1 MHLGTVKQNLGK
13 LAWKVLGMTVLAVLW
28 TGVQGQK
35 VIVLTDADLG
45 KEVASSYRFSE
56 SNSSINLTL
65 KHRLGAV
72 GPIEIQSAKA
82 GQFDGPFQLSQA
94 LPLTILP
101 GESRD
106 ITLSANYGRSIKE
119 ASEIVL
125 SIVPAGD
132 KDTKRAITLKLSV
145 SAEGRLMFWDEKNKK
160 YVSSLGTLA
169 FDGPGER
176 LIEIAWNGG
185 TPGAVTFGSEGDT
198 RGGFKVIPNASGAKP
213 LAAGT
218 SIPMGKGGV
227 SFFVKYD
234 GLAKRNA
241 PADLAKISFKDGN
254 GKTVAVDLFGT
265 YKGGSKAVVGG
276 GNPSDPNY
284 TPPGAV
290 GTLNLGQGQKT
301 NPGGVANPAEV
312 ITHNSGIPGVTPKYG
327 VIGSTPSANPN
338 AASAAKPAPNPIA
351 AAPRL
356 PGSISDPILAQAH
369 LASFY
374 ARRKSSN
381 LITSPEVLF
390 SRVDGRLTTRF
401 KILLDSLDKDKSM
414 NISPVWVAAISGEDS
429 VPIPMTN
436 VEFDQDSMLLKV
448 ILPEEAEEAAYADD
462 SFHVRVGF
470 LPEYLAGNQPVYLPD
485 QKDVFQGDTIGRI
498 VSVSRFWLYFW
509 LITILVVG
517 LFFLSGWLWI
527 RRPISTFRYLRESR
541 YQRERYVGRD
551 EENQIDIETVHIDL
565 SRRETDL
572 IQLAFNLNADS
583 GVTGPRD
590 AAGKVK
596 SLEANV
602 VAPRNNAFKRFFLW
616 FFGIFGR
623 SKEPRFRSIY
633 YSLRI
638 EPIRG
643 SIPQALR
650 LKDESGILLLGS
662 TLTGNVLATDH
673 QDFRFSIRPFYYRI
687 YIDPAEILDYSG
699 TMRTVTIPFR
709 VIEEPF
715 EGYVMTREFRLNLEV
730 HNKA

>member
-1 MHLGTVKQNLGK
+1 MHQGTVKQNLGN
-13 LAWKVLGMTVLAVLW
+13 LAWKIVGMMALAVLW
-28 TGVQGQK
+28 TGVQAQK
-35 VIVLTDADLG
+35 VIILTDADLG
-45 KEVASSYRFSE
+45 KEIASSYKFTE
-56 SNSSINLTL
+56 SANSLTLTL

-82 GQFDGPFQLSQA
+82 GQFDGPFQLSQG
-94 LPLTILP
+94 LPLTLLP

-106 ITLSANYGRSIKE
+106 ITVTANYGRSIKE
-119 ASEIVL
+119 ASEIL
-125 SIVPAGD
+125 LNLVPAGD
-132 KDTKRAITLKLSV
+132 KDTKRAISLKLSV

-169 FDGPGER
+169 FDGAGER

-185 TPGAVTFGSEGDT
+185 TPGAVTFDSEGDA
-198 RGGFKVIPNASGAKP
+198 RGGFKVLPNASGAKP
-213 LAAGT
+213 LAKGA

-227 SFFVKYD
+227 SFFIKYD

-241 PADLAKISFKDGN
+241 PADLAKISFKDGS
-254 GKTVAVDLFGT
+254 GKMVTVDLFGT
-265 YKGGSKAVVGG
+265 YKGGSKAVAGT
-276 GNPSDPNY
+276 NPSNPNY

-290 GTLNLGQGQKT
+290 GTMAFGQNGKAIQST
-301 NPGGVANPAEV
+301 DPNAA
-312 ITHNSGIPGVTPKYG
+312 ITHSSGIPGVNPKYG
-327 VIGSTPSANPN
+327 VIGSTAGTPG
-338 AASAAKPAPNPIA
+338 ASGTPAAKPAPNPIA

-356 PGSISDPILAQAH
+356 PGGSISDPILAKYH
-369 LASFY
+369 LGAFF
-374 ARRKSSN
+374 AKRRENN
-381 LITSPEVLF
+381 LITNPEVLF
-390 SRVDGRLTTRF
+390 NRVEGRLTTRF
-401 KILLDSLDKDKSM
+401 KIVLDSLEADKSM
-414 NISPVWVAAISGEDS
+414 NISPVWVSAISGDDS
-429 VPIPMTN
+429 IAIPMTN
-436 VEFDQDSMLLKV
+436 VEFDQDSLLLTV
-448 ILPEEAEEAAYADD
+448 ILPEDAEEVAYKED
-462 SFHVRVGF
+462 SFHMRVGF
-470 LPEYLAGNQPVYLPD
+470 LPEYMAGNQPVYLDD
-485 QKDVFQGDTIGRI
+485 QNSVFQGETIGRI
-498 VSVSRFWLYFW
+498 VSVSRFWLIFW
-509 LITILVVG
+509 LSVVLVIG
-517 LFFLSGWLWI
+517 LFFFLGWLWI

-541 YQRERYVGRD
+541 YQRDRYIGRD

-572 IQLAFNLNADS
+572 IQLAFNLNVDS

-596 SLEANV
+596 SLEANIT
-602 VAPRNNAFKRFFLW
+602 APKNNAFKRFFLW

-638 EPIRG
+638 EPVRG

-673 QDFRFSIRPFYYRI
+673 QDFRFSQRPFYYRI
-687 YIDPAEILDYSG
+687 YVDPAEILDYSG

-715 EGYVMTREFRLNLEV
+715 EGYVMTRDFRLNLEI
-730 HNKA
+730 HNKG